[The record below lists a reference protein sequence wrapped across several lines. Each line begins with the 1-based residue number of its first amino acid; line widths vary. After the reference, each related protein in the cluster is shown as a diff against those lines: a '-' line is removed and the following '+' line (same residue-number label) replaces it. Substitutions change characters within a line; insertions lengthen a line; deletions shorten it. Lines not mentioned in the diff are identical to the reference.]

1 MESGQSTPSSSGSTL
16 QDQLFAAIKQ
26 AFPDAEAKKINKDN
40 FLDIYIPSISAGRGT
55 HLFFNTVKGAI
66 KIGYYTRDEEFI
78 TKVAASSPQLIE
90 AASNGL
96 RILENPKYEDIEAAV
111 AAALEFLAAILG
123 EGVAQPQT
131 NSEQVSSSASTDSE
145 MSDDEIDFFLSENG
159 VDFLAGILE
168 NYLVEDELVVLTI
181 EKEDLIASIKG
192 TCDVGD
198 CLQPLE
204 SVGLNDWAGLANLV
218 GKKEAN
224 WAKKEFKDE
233 NASGIVLLYCD
244 GKYVYAFSN
253 PQEEDSS
260 EEEDNSWMDS
270 FQFEANENIRLDQDS
285 IPEILEVLN
294 SDKNL
299 SQISITYYTQSYSDL
314 NYSLTYK
321 VKKATIEVNR
331 VNWFNDSYWTGK
343 IDRKELIKGLK
354 SFLKGSIDAT
364 ELVNDYFSR
373 DLIDYEFNGAGN
385 FDNGVELEI
394 TDLGDLTEVPEN
406 LQDEDG
412 NLDAFALSNN
422 VVVQEEDL
430 YDTNVGEAY
439 SYQLTINDKT
449 YELVVADS
457 EENSSSEEEEIFVG
471 WEDSESEEEDVEDD
485 EDGEEEEEEDEDAE
499 GDAEEEGEDIIR
511 NTHPVSHYSDL
522 EKLIEIIK
530 EDSKQIHFANE
541 SILKKES
548 NVEALIL
555 ANPEIF
561 ELLPEKFTSS
571 KSIRK
576 IAIESGFLDEDFM
589 KVIDVTDQVL
599 LKKVVSTNSNY
610 YRYLPEE
617 YKTKELTCISIENQ
631 SADITFD
638 LLPVALQNDPSFIKE
653 LLTYLNTHLSY
664 KPIPGYSYCDSLL
677 EGYKKWI
684 VDDAELLIENN
695 LLEYASKRLLKDD
708 NFCFDYLKKNK
719 ESYGYLIGKNEALED
734 NEVFAR
740 LAVELDGAN
749 NYPNLPD
756 KFKHDSAFLDLALK
770 SADGTLM
777 LNQLPD
783 EVIHVDGKID
793 FDLVLR
799 LLQDNPFNIKSISTT
814 MMESS
819 GIADALI
826 YAAKAQNNVLYY
838 APESLKK
845 DKVFLSKLTDA
856 NPFTITFADKSV
868 LADREFM
875 RGILSKLPIAIKFC
889 SEELKSDKE
898 LVKEVVSLNGLAIRY
913 LDEKIVSDPEI
924 YWAALRQNPEAYKLL
939 PYAIYNDK
947 TVIDYVSKIN
957 GGIFTFYTASSYP
970 NEVRFNAILN
980 SADGAF
986 KEELQVFK
994 SLEEN
999 SSPTDILEAIKID
1012 PTQVVFLP
1020 EEFFSKNLD
1029 VTRSILEVTSYPLRF
1044 KTCRKALGE
1053 QELKNQLRNHNWAFK
1068 YLEEDEAFSDEFV
1081 KEVLALNGNLLQYLT
1096 ADQKKD
1102 TAFIRIAL
1110 TANPE
1115 ACHFVSKEFDWKSE
1129 EAKAI
1134 AKQILS
1140 IDPLLYAYYF
1150 IDRDPEPIH
1159 EFFEHAYALDAAV
1172 LEMMDHSYF
1181 EDPWYFIS
1189 ENNGSFPLFE
1199 NALLHGLNQNGKVYY
1214 WEPISNTIANVCL
1227 AIENGVEFD
1236 WEELFTT
1243 WKHDIKVLEKAFA
1256 YYPSEVT
1263 YQALKKK
1270 LGKKFDENIY
1280 VTPQVVARGSE
1291 LYPLLSDKLK
1301 QNKEMAF
1308 AYLKSDNFYDLAT
1321 KFDNLPNTLKKDAT
1335 FLRMLLEI
1343 KIDFE
1348 ILDGFFDSKLLHE
1361 ESFILPYL
1369 SLNFE
1374 QYSFFPEKLQK
1385 NKKIALQYGVY
1396 NNAEEYYG
1404 LTDLELPGSLGQD
1417 KELVLQIAKGNK
1429 FRKFKIDDALLNDT
1443 KFLLEV
1449 IEFQPQLV
1457 QAFEEENRNPDLL
1470 YKLMEKN
1477 LDVFDYLEDEE
1488 KLNPKFFN
1496 FAVAKDPSK
1505 VRKIV
1510 WSYSLADILVE
1521 QAENLSIRTYISLF
1535 EESDFAEALAEH
1547 YAFESITIN
1556 AQQESETFKGT
1567 QYYLAESGTVTLGY
1581 DRNCYLSEAV
1591 AGEISDE
1598 TILEFLESEDSWS
1611 DFIWNNSWYNYASI
1625 YHTYGMG
1632 EPATDMQLPGG
1643 KIVEISLTYDAP
1655 VVDNVKESFDCTEK
1669 GSFVHIASSD
1679 EKAYGWGKW
1688 KTYTLEV
1695 EAGVFD
1701 VANISVQFEG
1711 DIVES
1716 YHYNIPDGSTPFE
1729 ETQDFETTGQG
1740 FSSTLY
1746 FNNGKELLDVD
1757 YLRDLLDDNGVDLSD
1772 MKAIKKFLLQY
1783 SPE

>member
-1 MESGQSTPSSSGSTL
+1 MASNQSTPANPGLTI
-16 QDQLFAAIKQ
+16 QEQLFASIKQ
-26 AFPDAEAKKINKDN
+26 SFPDAVAKKINKDN
-40 FLDIYIPSISAGRGT
+40 FLDIYIPSVSEGKGT

-66 KIGYYTRDEEFI
+66 KIGYYTRDEDFI
-78 TKVAASSPQLIE
+78 AQVAGKSSQQIE

-96 RILENPKYEDIEAAV
+96 RIAGNPKFEKLEAAV
-111 AAALEFLAAILG
+111 TAALTFLSAILQDS
-123 EGVAQPQT
+123 VAEPRT
-131 NSEQVSSSASTDSE
+131 NAEQVVGSTSTQSE
-145 MSDDEIDFFLSENG
+145 MSHEEIDFFLAENG
-159 VDFLAGILE
+159 VDLLAGVLE
-168 NYLVEDELVVLTI
+168 NYLVDDELVVLTI
-181 EKEDLIASIKG
+181 GKVDLIAVIAG
-192 TCDVGD
+192 TADAGD
-198 CLQPLE
+198 CVQLLGTVE
-204 SVGLNDWAGLANLV
+204 LNDWTGLAELI
-218 GKKEAN
+218 GKKESN
-224 WAKKEFKDE
+224 WAKKEFKEE

-253 PQEEDSS
+253 PQEEDSTDDDITSLVDAFLS
-260 EEEDNSWMDS
+260 EVSEST
-270 FQFEANENIRLDQDS
+270 RLDKDS
-285 IPEILEVLN
+285 IPEILEALN
-294 SDKNL
+294 SDKKL
-299 SQISITYYTQSYSDL
+299 TQIPITFYTQSYSDL

-321 VKKATIEVNR
+321 LKKLTIEVNR
-331 VNWFNDSYWTGK
+331 VNWYNDSYWSGK

-354 SFLKGSIDAT
+354 SYTKGLIDAS
-364 ELVNDYFSR
+364 ELITDYFSR
-373 DLIDYEFNGAGN
+373 DLIDYEFKEAGN
-385 FDNGVELEI
+385 FENGVELEI
-394 TDLGDLTEVPEN
+394 TDLGGLTEVPEN

-412 NLDAFALSNN
+412 NLDVFELSNY
-422 VVVQEEDL
+422 VAVQEEDL

-439 SYQLTINDKT
+439 SYQISINGIT
-449 YELVVADS
+449 YELVVDEV
-457 EENSSSEEEEIFVG
+457 EEDGSTEEDDYFGEL
-471 WEDSESEEEDVEDD
+471 EDSETEEETDD
-485 EDGEEEEEEDEDAE
+485 EEEFAGEEEDEDAE
-499 GDAEEEGEDIIR
+499 GEAEEVGEDFIR
-511 NTHPVSHYSDL
+511 NTHPVGCYSDL

-530 EDSKQIHFANE
+530 EDSQQIHFANE
-541 SILKKES
+541 SLLKSES
-548 NVEALIL
+548 NLKALIL

-576 IAIESGFLDEDFM
+576 IAIENGFLDEDFM
-589 KVIDVTDQVL
+589 EVIDVTDQAL
-599 LKKVVSTNSNY
+599 LRKVVITNSNY

-617 YKTKELTCISIENQ
+617 YKTRELTCIAIENQ

-638 LLPVALQNDPSFIKE
+638 LLPVVLQNDPSFIKE

-684 VDDAELLIENN
+684 LDDAELLIENN
-695 LLEYASKRLLKDD
+695 LLEYAGKRLLKDD
-708 NFCFDYLKKNK
+708 NFSFDYLKVNK
-719 ESYGYLIGKNEALED
+719 ESYGFLLGKNEKLVG
-734 NEVFAR
+734 NEAFAR
-740 LAVELDGAN
+740 LALELDGAR
-749 NYPNLPD
+749 NYPDLPD
-756 KFKHDSAFLDLALK
+756 EFRHKREFLNLALA
-770 SADGTLM
+770 SADGSLM

-783 EVIHVDGKID
+783 EVIHVNGKID
-793 FDLVLR
+793 FDLVVDLIHG
-799 LLQDNPFNIKSISTT
+799 NSHNITSISIE
-814 MMESS
+814 MMERE
-819 GIADALI
+819 GVAERLI
-826 YAAKAQNNVLYY
+826 FAAMDKNNVLYY

-856 NPFTITFADKSV
+856 NPYTITFADKSV

-875 RGILSKLPIAIKFC
+875 RSILSKLPIAIKFC

-898 LVKEVVSLNGLAIRY
+898 LVKEVVSLNGLVIRY

-924 YWAALRQNPEAYKLL
+924 YWTALRQNPEAYKLL
-939 PYAIYNDK
+939 PYAIYTDR

-970 NEVRFNAILN
+970 KEVRFNAILN

-1012 PTQVVFLP
+1012 LTQVVFLP
-1020 EEFFSKNLD
+1020 EEFFTKNPEI
-1029 VTRSILEVTSYPLRF
+1029 TRSILEITFYPLRYES
-1044 KTCRKALGE
+1044 CRKALGE
-1053 QELKNQLRNHNWAFK
+1053 QELKKQLKAHPWAFK
-1068 YLEEDEAFSDEFV
+1068 YLEADESFSEEFV
-1081 KEVLALNGNLLQYLT
+1081 KEVLAINGNLLQYLSE
-1096 ADQKKD
+1096 DQKKD
-1102 TAFIRIAL
+1102 PAFIRIAL

-1115 ACHFVSKEFDWKSE
+1115 ACNFVSKEYDWKSK

-1134 AKQILS
+1134 AKQILT

-1150 IDRDPEPIH
+1150 IDRDPEPIY

-1181 EDPWYFIS
+1181 DDPWYFIS

-1199 NALLHGLNQNGKVYY
+1199 DPLLHGLNQNGKVYY

-1236 WEELFTT
+1236 WENLFTT
-1243 WKHDIKVLEKAFA
+1243 WKYDLKVIEKAFA

-1280 VTPQVVARGSE
+1280 VTPQVVAKGSE

-1321 KFDNLPNTLKKDAT
+1321 KFDSLPNTLKKDAA
-1335 FLRMLLEI
+1335 FLRMLSEI

-1385 NKKIALQYGVY
+1385 NRKVALQYGV
-1396 NNAEEYYG
+1396 NNSAEEYYG

-1417 KELVLQIAKGNK
+1417 KELVLEIAKGNK
-1429 FRKFKIDDALLNDT
+1429 FKKFKIDDALLNDT

-1457 QAFEEENRNPDLL
+1457 QAFEEENRNPELL

-1477 LDVFDYLEDEE
+1477 LDVFDYLEVEE

-1496 FAVAKDPSK
+1496 LVVAKDPSK
-1505 VRKIV
+1505 VRKIE
-1510 WSYSLADILVE
+1510 WSYTLADVLVE
-1521 QAENLSIRTYISLF
+1521 HAEDLSIRTYISLF
-1535 EESDFAEALAEH
+1535 EESDFAEALAEK

-1567 QYYLAESGTVTLGY
+1567 QYYLAEPGEITLGY
-1581 DRNCYLSEAV
+1581 NRNCYLSEDV

-1598 TILEFLESEDSWS
+1598 TLLEFLESEDSWS

-1695 EAGVFD
+1695 GAGVFD

-1716 YHYNIPDGSTPFE
+1716 YHYNIPDGSFPFE

-1746 FNNGKELLDVD
+1746 FNNGKELIDVD
-1757 YLRDLLDDNGVDLSD
+1757 DLKELLEDNGIELTDI
-1772 MKAIKKFLLQY
+1772 KAIRKFLMQY
-1783 SPE
+1783 SPQD

>member
-96 RILENPKYEDIEAAV
+96 RILENPKYEDLEAAV
-111 AAALEFLAAILG
+111 AAALEFLASILG

-131 NSEQVSSSASTDSE
+131 NAEEVSSSASTDSE

-192 TCDVGD
+192 TCDIGD

-233 NASGIVLLYCD
+233 NASGIVLLYCN

-270 FQFEANENIRLDQDS
+270 FQFETNENIRLDQDS
-285 IPEILEVLN
+285 ILEILEVLN

-385 FDNGVELEI
+385 FDNGLELEI

-457 EENSSSEEEEIFVG
+457 EEDSSSEEEEIFVG
-471 WEDSESEEEDVEDD
+471 WEDSETEEEDVEDD
-485 EDGEEEEEEDEDAE
+485 EDGEEEDEDAE

-522 EKLIEIIK
+522 EKLIKIIK
-530 EDSKQIHFANE
+530 EDSNQIHFVHE
-541 SILKKES
+541 SILKE
-548 NVEALIL
+548 EAKLEVL
-555 ANPEIF
+555 LVANPEIF
-561 ELLPEKFTSS
+561 SLLPEKYRSS
-571 KSIRK
+571 KSIKRF
-576 IAIESGFLDEDFM
+576 AIEIGYYDSSLLELIDLSDKNLLR
-589 KVIDVTDQVL
+589 KVMIA
-599 LKKVVSTNSNY
+599 NSNY
-610 YRYLPEE
+610 YNDLPDE
-617 YKTKELTCISIENQ
+617 YKTKELICIAVENQ
-631 SADITFD
+631 SGDITFD
-638 LLPVALQNDPSFIKE
+638 SLPESIQTDPTFFKE
-653 LLTYLNTHLSY
+653 LMDYLHSHLSY
-664 KPIPGYSYCDSLL
+664 KPIPSYSYSDCLI
-677 EGYKKWI
+677 EGYQEFI
-684 VDDAELLIENN
+684 SEDAALLIKNG
-695 LLEYASKRLLKDD
+695 LLDYASPRLLKDEA
-708 NFCFDYLKKNK
+708 FCFNYLKENIG
-719 ESYGYLIGKNEALED
+719 SYGELLEKNDNLAENEA
-734 NEVFAR
+734 FAR

-756 KFKHDSAFLDLALK
+756 QFQHDRAFLDRALK

-783 EVIHVDGKID
+783 EVIHVDGRID
-793 FDLVLR
+793 FDLVER
-799 LLQDNPFNIKSISTT
+799 LLLANPFNLKTISVDI
-814 MMESS
+814 MEGEGVSER
-819 GIADALI
+819 LVF
-826 YAAKAQNNVLYY
+826 AAKNKNNVLYY
-838 APESLKK
+838 APDSLKK
-845 DKVFLSKLTDA
+845 DKAFLSKLMDA
-856 NPFTITFADKSV
+856 NPYTITFADKSI

-889 SEELKSDKE
+889 SEELKSDKQ
-898 LVKEVVSLNGLAIRY
+898 LVKEVVSLNGLVIRY
-913 LDEKIVSDPEI
+913 LDAKIVSDPEI
-924 YWAALRQNPEAYKLL
+924 YWTALRQNPEAFTLL
-939 PYAIYNDK
+939 PSEIYSD
-947 TVIDYVSKIN
+947 TAVQEYVSKIN
-957 GGIFTFYTASSYP
+957 GGIFKQFSTSSYP
-970 NEVRFNAILN
+970 KQIKFNAILN

-986 KEELQVFK
+986 EDEVKVFK
-994 SLEEN
+994 SLGEKDSQEE
-999 SSPTDILEAIKID
+999 ILEAIKLD

-1020 EEFFSKNLD
+1020 QDFFSKNVN

-1053 QELKNQLRNHNWAFK
+1053 QELKNQLRDHSWAFK

-1102 TAFIRIAL
+1102 ITFIRIAL
-1110 TANPE
+1110 NANPE
-1115 ACHFVSKEFDWKSE
+1115 ACYFVSKEYDWKSE
-1129 EAKAI
+1129 ESQALAR
-1134 AKQILS
+1134 QILT
-1140 IDPLLYAYYF
+1140 IDPHLFTYF
-1150 IDRDPEPIH
+1150 IERDPEPIY
-1159 EFFEHAYALDAAV
+1159 EFFQHAFNLDASV

-1199 NALLHGLNQNGKVYY
+1199 DALLYGLNQNGQIYY
-1214 WEPISNTIANVCL
+1214 WEPISNTPNNVCL
-1227 AIENGVEFD
+1227 AIENGVEFG
-1236 WEELFTT
+1236 WEDLFTT
-1243 WKHDIKVLEKAFA
+1243 WKHDLTILHKAFTC
-1256 YYPSEVT
+1256 YPSEET
-1263 YQALKKK
+1263 FQALKKK
-1270 LGKKFDENIY
+1270 LGKKFEEATYI
-1280 VTPQVVARGSE
+1280 TPQLVAKGSE
-1291 LYPLLSDKLK
+1291 LYPLLSTKL
-1301 QNKEMAF
+1301 QQDRSYAF
-1308 AYLKSDNFYDLAT
+1308 AYLKSDDFYDLST
-1321 KFDNLPNTLKKDAT
+1321 KFENLPSTFKKDDT
-1335 FLRMLLEI
+1335 FLKMLLGI

-1348 ILDGFFDSKLLHE
+1348 VLDAFFDSKTLHD

-1369 SLNFE
+1369 ELNFD
-1374 QYSFFPEKLQK
+1374 QYTYFPDKLQK
-1385 NKKIALQYGVY
+1385 NRAIALQYGICNSEQAY
-1396 NNAEEYYG
+1396 FG
-1404 LTDLELPGSLGQD
+1404 LTDLGLPEKWSTD
-1417 KELVLQIAKGNK
+1417 KGLILEIAKGNK
-1429 FRKFKIDDALLNDT
+1429 FKNFRIDEALLNDS
-1443 KFLLEV
+1443 KFLLEL

-1457 QAFEEENRNPDLL
+1457 QALEEDHRNPDLF
-1470 YKLMEKN
+1470 YKLMERN
-1477 LDVFDYLEDEE
+1477 QDVFDYLEVEE
-1488 KLNPKFFN
+1488 KFN
-1496 FAVAKDPSK
+1496 SKLFNLMVAKDTSK
-1505 VRKIV
+1505 IRKIE
-1510 WSYSLADILVE
+1510 WSYTLSDAFVE
-1521 QAENLSIRTYISLF
+1521 LTKDLNITRYINLF
-1535 EESDFAEALAEH
+1535 EESDFAEALSEKH
-1547 YAFESITIN
+1547 TIKSVALN
-1556 AQQESETFKGT
+1556 DQSEKKNFVST
-1567 QYYLAESGTVTLGY
+1567 QYYFSEPGTVTLGY
-1581 DRNCYLSEAV
+1581 DRNCYLCEAV

-1598 TILEFLESEDSWS
+1598 MILEFLEGEDGWS
-1611 DFIWNNSWYNYASI
+1611 DFIWYNSWHDYASI

-1632 EPATDMQLPGG
+1632 EPASDMQLPSG
-1643 KIVEISLTYDAP
+1643 KIIEVKLTYDAP
-1655 VVDNVKESFDCTEK
+1655 VVDNIQESFNCSEK
-1669 GSFVHIASSD
+1669 GSFVQIASSE

-1688 KTYTLEV
+1688 RTYSLEV
-1695 EAGVFD
+1695 GAGVFD

-1716 YHYNIPDGSTPFE
+1716 YHYNLPDGTYESFE
-1729 ETQDFETTGQG
+1729 ENQDYETTGQG
-1740 FSSTLY
+1740 FSSTLH

-1757 YLRDLLDDNGVDLSD
+1757 DLRDLLEENGVDLSD
-1772 MKAIKKFLLQY
+1772 IKAIKKFLLQY